1 MAIPSIV
8 LIVSIAAATTP
19 QAPRQICAIDMGSNT
34 FRRIVGS
41 FENGRYEQKSIER
54 KSLGVGDDVGRHG
67 RISDAKLAEI
77 EETLIGFARSCQN
90 EGVTRVVAI
99 GTAAF
104 RDAPN
109 GATIIT
115 LAAKHSISMELRLSF
130 ENRSLRTGWLA
141 RSRGYAV
148 IDNGSRSIELVSSE
162 DARGNTWSSTWA
174 TGSHAGHS
182 SQRLRI
188 RTRQC
193 RRSRPLE
200 TGAAPAAFMRG
211 KKANWSRVW
220 GDGRRPVRPG

>member
-1 MAIPSIV
+1 MAIPSFLHRV
-8 LIVSIAAATTP
+8 HRRCNDA

-109 GATIIT
+109 GATVIT
-115 LAAKHSISMELRLSF
+115 LAAKHSISMEIATELRESELAY
-130 ENRSLRTGWLA
+130 WLA
-141 RSRGYAV
+141 RSVARDTPSSTMAAG
-148 IDNGSRSIELVSSE
+148 VSSSCP
-162 DARGNTWSSTWA
+162 A
-174 TGSHAGHS
+174 
-182 SQRLRI
+182 
-188 RTRQC
+188 RTR
-193 RRSRPLE
+193 E
-200 TGAAPAAFMRG
+200 ATRG
-211 KKANWSRVW
+211 L
-220 GDGRRPVRPG
+220 RPGLPDRDETFFAAAENPDAAVQAFATA